1 MLGYRRL
8 IPKICGYHLD
18 NTWDIY
24 IYRWDTHLKD
34 TPGISLE
41 YRLTHWDIFT
51 MELTK
56 KDGVYDHSTN
66 QHWISC
72 GYTRDIIEV

>member
-24 IYRWDTHLKD
+24 RGIHPERYPWDFI
-34 TPGISLE
+34 GISVNPLG
-41 YRLTHWDIFT
+41 YIYH
-51 MELTK
+51 
-56 KDGVYDHSTN
+56 GVD
-66 QHWISC
+66 QEGWGI
-72 GYTRDIIEV
+72 